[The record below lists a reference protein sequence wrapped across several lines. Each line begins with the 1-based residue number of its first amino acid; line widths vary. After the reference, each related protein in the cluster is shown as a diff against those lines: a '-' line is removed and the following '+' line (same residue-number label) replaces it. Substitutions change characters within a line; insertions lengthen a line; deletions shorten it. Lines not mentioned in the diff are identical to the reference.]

1 MRILTNK
8 LVNKINFVE
17 CVNTATKIDEKE
29 RSIIHTITT
38 NEKNRNGQIIN
49 PDGMND
55 AEYSKNPVVLW
66 MHGSI
71 LANTEDDL
79 PIGRSAWRKREGNGI
94 IAKTIFHDL
103 PFASDI
109 FYLNKEGF
117 LNAWSIGFQPAEDII
132 RDREN
137 ESIIINKWNLF
148 EYSSVT
154 IPANANALNNML
166 EVAKTDDMKNSLT
179 EIFAVELL
187 KKEIEEIRNKLS
199 NGAETPDMS
208 KFVSIEQYN
217 RDVKLAVDKISEIVN
232 SFNKLN
238 KKVSNLVLN
247 NLINKCS

>member
-1 MRILTNK
+1 MRLIRHNNPGMNFIEY
-8 LVNKINFVE
+8 VNAAVKV
-17 CVNTATKIDEKE
+17 DEKE

-38 NEKNRNGQIIN
+38 GDKNRYNQIVN

-71 LANTEDDL
+71 LANTIDDL
-79 PIGRSAWRKREGNGI
+79 PIGRSAWRQREGNGI

-103 PFASDI
+103 PIASDI

-117 LNAWSIGFQPAEDII
+117 LNAWSIGFSPEEEVL

-137 ESIIINKWNLF
+137 DSIIINKWKLY

-166 EVAKTDDMKNSLT
+166 EVVKTDSMKNSLT
-179 EIFAVELL
+179 DIFQVEMLRNEL
-187 KKEIEEIRNKLS
+187 QAIKEKYT
-199 NGAETPDMS
+199 NGIPEADLS
-208 KFVSIEQYN
+208 KFVSKEQYDK
-217 RDVKLAVDKISEIVN
+217 DVNMAKDKIAEVIHTL
-232 SFNKLN
+232 NKLN
-238 KKVSNLVLN
+238 DKVSKMAIRNLF
-247 NLINKCS
+247 KK